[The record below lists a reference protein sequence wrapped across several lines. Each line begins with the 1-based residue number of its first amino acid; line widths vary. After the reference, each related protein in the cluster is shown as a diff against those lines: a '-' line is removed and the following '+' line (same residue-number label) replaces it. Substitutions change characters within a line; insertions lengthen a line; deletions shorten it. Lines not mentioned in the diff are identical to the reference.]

1 MVVVLGPRSLIKAL
15 ALCVLVGDLASAA
28 TSKCLP
34 SGTDVEINDALR
46 KGGAHTTVSLCPG
59 SVHNL
64 YNPIKFVAASQT
76 LTTEG
81 DRKDHLRALLI
92 VRGENQATAIKA
104 DCAQCSGGQIR
115 SLQVDGNRPMLLRVP
130 KGGALLE
137 LGNSERQT
145 VRDCRLWEPRGW
157 SCLHFREGDRLQ
169 CTDGLVKD
177 NEIGPAGEEWDFDY
191 DGSKEPEPRYGNP
204 RADGIS
210 LACKN
215 SVVEG
220 NIVYDTTDAAI
231 VLFGSA
237 GTDVRNNKVYSR
249 TRVLMGAINLVDMLP
264 WQGNY
269 RDVSIRNNYIG
280 AHGAYIRGGINVGP
294 AVWGDDTDGVVYG
307 GSITGNTIEGDHIG
321 YGIVVTSAKDF
332 TILRNKS
339 TAKYS
344 GVKGPTCPTAPE
356 NADPMAFLINKGS
369 SEGNFQAEFVNG
381 EVQHVICIDPTT
393 EDGEPYKP
401 WRMRDSPE
409 AAAAR
414 IEEGG
419 GGGAGGG
426 ASNAAVDA
434 ALSEGLVSYQMVLMQ
449 AMSEVTEKL
458 VAAGTSEEKRQKGR
472 KGGGNRE
479 KKTSTKNK
487 DSPYTSALADLST
500 RLANLESEKQ
510 QVRASFDRIKSDLK
524 RHVQTLQAS
533 KRDQKG
539 MMTTVLDLARARTPR
554 KAADSVRAIAD
565 DLVQAQQSLSS
576 GSFWTSVFVFAM
588 LQSLLLVAVYL
599 AHRLLNGRGDRH
611 ARNRFRNS
619 ENGRGLNG
627 GSIGRQQG
635 MFAGGGESGSGGD
648 GSGHRR
654 DHSSASGG
662 GRFKAASPK
671 PREKYLSLD

>member
-1 MVVVLGPRSLIKAL
+1 MVLIDQLSLVSAL
-15 ALCVLVGDLASAA
+15 AWLALANIAHAA
-28 TSKCLP
+28 AKCLP
-34 SGTDVEINDALR
+34 SGSEVEINNALR
-46 KGGAHTTVSLCPG
+46 RGGAHTTVTLCPG

-64 YNPIKFVAASQT
+64 EEPIKFTAPSQT

-92 VRGENQATAIKA
+92 VRGEDQATAIKA

-169 CTDGLVKD
+169 CSDALVKD
-177 NEIGPAGEEWDFDY
+177 NEIGPAGEEWDFEY
-191 DGSKEPEPRYGNP
+191 DGSKEPEPRWGNP

-231 VLFGSA
+231 VLFGSS

-249 TRVLMGAINLVDMLP
+249 TRVLMGAINLVDMMP

-269 RDVSIRNNYIG
+269 RDVSVRNNYIG

-294 AVWGDDTDGVVYG
+294 AVWGDDTDGVVHG

-339 TAKYS
+339 NAKYS

-401 WRMRDSPE
+401 WRLRDAPE
-409 AAAAR
+409 AAAAKL
-414 IEEGG
+414 EEGG
-419 GGGAGGG
+419 G
-426 ASNAAVDA
+426 ASTAAMDA
-434 ALSEGLVSYQMVLMQ
+434 ALSEGLVSYQMVLME
-449 AMSEVTEKL
+449 AMSGVTDKL
-458 VAAGTSEEKRQKGR
+458 VAAGMSEEKHHRVR
-472 KGGGNRE
+472 GGRE
-479 KKTSTKNK
+479 KKK
-487 DSPYTSALADLST
+487 DSPFTSALTDLST
-500 RLANLESEKQ
+500 RLANLESEKK
-510 QVRASFDRIKSDLK
+510 QVRASFDRMKADLK
-524 RHVQTLQAS
+524 RHVQTLQTS
-533 KRDQKG
+533 KKDQKG
-539 MMTTVLDLARARTPR
+539 LMTTVLDLARARKPR
-554 KAADSVRAIAD
+554 KVVDSVRGIAE
-565 DLVQAQQSLSS
+565 DLARVPTGGGSS
-576 GSFWTSVFVFAM
+576 SWTPVFVFAM
-588 LQSLLLVAVYL
+588 LQSLLFVAVFL
-599 AHRLLNGRGDRH
+599 AHRLLNGRGDRYS
-611 ARNRFRNS
+611 RNRFRSS
-619 ENGRGLNG
+619 ENGRGRASSNVASG
-627 GSIGRQQG
+627 KQAH
-635 MFAGGGESGSGGD
+635 MDMYMGGGA
-648 GSGHRR
+648 GHRR

-662 GRFKAASPK
+662 RFGGGSPK